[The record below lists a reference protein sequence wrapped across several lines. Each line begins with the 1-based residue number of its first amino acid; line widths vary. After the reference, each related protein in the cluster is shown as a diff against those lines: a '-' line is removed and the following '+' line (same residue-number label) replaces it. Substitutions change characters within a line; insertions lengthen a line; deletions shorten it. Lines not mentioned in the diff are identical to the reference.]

1 MSDVEDDELPELPG
15 SDPFRTSE
23 IQEVSQCYKR
33 GIYFT
38 CNAMSWAISNKI
50 FILECFLWCK
60 NFFLL
65 SLVIFHYSKMWV
77 FVFSEE
83 VYYNAITVKT
93 IISPQYC

>member
-50 FILECFLWCK
+50 FILECFL
-60 NFFLL
+60 
-65 SLVIFHYSKMWV
+65 
-77 FVFSEE
+77 
-83 VYYNAITVKT
+83 
-93 IISPQYC
+93 